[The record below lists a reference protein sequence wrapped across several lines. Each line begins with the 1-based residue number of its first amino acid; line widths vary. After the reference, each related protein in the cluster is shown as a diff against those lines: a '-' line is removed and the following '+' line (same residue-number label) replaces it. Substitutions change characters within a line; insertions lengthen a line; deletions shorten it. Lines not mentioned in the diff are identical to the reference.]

1 MHFNTQYFSCL
12 SIIFIR
18 IYMNIYK
25 KIRKG
30 TQKTGVE
37 EGFVWMWLQSKKSLK
52 PEFQE
57 LDTSPKCVGTC

>member
-1 MHFNTQYFSCL
+1 
-12 SIIFIR
+12 
-18 IYMNIYK
+18 MNIYK